1 MIKGDPQRL
10 KYDQSVSEYILQ
22 ECLVHFFE
30 IRGST
35 ELKGLMACCAHLTK
49 QGPFDF
55 GSMAKIAEL
64 YCVLYAKVPNT
75 KLPPTN
81 MKNVLTNLCL
91 QYAWVK
97 PGDGKSVTEHVQML
111 YDQIL
116 VVNVK
121 FRDLHKQFLE
131 GHHPPNWRH
140 TTEQVKKIMLKT
152 TDLIRLDSVCTSSVS
167 MEQLRSGAA
176 RISRAPSS
184 IEDRQQEESSSS
196 ANMDASPPQ
205 ELLTDGS
212 QEVAHSDDATCP
224 LLKRIHRESQKAL
237 FRTTSP
243 SPLSASSGC
252 GSPAVCFD
260 ADGFVN
266 SITGM
271 LAPHERRELRDVME
285 TSPITVKKPTAKDA
299 KARRARAKGQAK
311 GKGKGKGKGKAKQ
324 KNKSKAKPTV
334 STDDR
339 GTGVVAAADGQRPGK
354 GTTRKGKT
362 GKGKMGKGE
371 IGKAKVVKG
380 NKGKG
385 RGKGQSSPK
394 GKGKNPGKGWGRG
407 PNKRPR
413 SSLEAGEPEA
423 KKHDEEQE
431 HRIETHP
438 GVAASAGDHAGDA
451 LTPVQ
456 KMKTLKFWSG
466 AKPRNAKRKFVNTR
480 KCSYSRGYKAVEK
493 FAKGHQIESPVWK
506 PEAQKCG
513 KAYLVH
519 EGFDPAIDLE

>member
-30 IRGST
+30 KRGST

-131 GHHPPNWRH
+131 GNQPSNWRH
-140 TTEQVKKIMLKT
+140 TTEQVKKIMVKT

-212 QEVAHSDDATCP
+212 QEVARSDDATCP

-243 SPLSASSGC
+243 SPLSASSGR

-311 GKGKGKGKGKAKQ
+311 GKGKGKGKAKQ

-362 GKGKMGKGE
+362 GKDKMGKGE

-438 GVAASAGDHAGDA
+438 GVAASAGDHAGDS

-480 KCSYSRGYKAVEK
+480 KCSYSRGYKAMEK

>member
-30 IRGST
+30 KRGST

-131 GHHPPNWRH
+131 GNQPNNWRH

-311 GKGKGKGKGKAKQ
+311 GKGKGKGKAKQ

-438 GVAASAGDHAGDA
+438 GVAASAGDHAGDS

-466 AKPRNAKRKFVNTR
+466 TKPRNAKRKFVNTR